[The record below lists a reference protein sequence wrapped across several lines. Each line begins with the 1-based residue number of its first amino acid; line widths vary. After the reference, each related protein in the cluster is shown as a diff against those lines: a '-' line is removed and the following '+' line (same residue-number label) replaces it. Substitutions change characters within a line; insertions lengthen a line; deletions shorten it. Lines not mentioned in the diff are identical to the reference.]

1 MLSGSKLKQLRQSTG
16 MSVEDLAK
24 AMVPPNLTPDKQQAQ
39 MKKLRATVKNWEQNL
54 MRTLKKADDVA
65 TLSRA
70 LNIEQQELSVWSAT
84 HRYAP
89 MAPRKVRL
97 VTDLIRGRGVQ
108 DALDVLKFAN
118 KRAAVMVDK
127 VLRSAIANADEQ
139 EADIE
144 ELYVCEARVDEG
156 GVRQGT
162 RRWRPKDRGRAVPFT
177 RLASHIR
184 ISVDLE

>member
-1 MLSGSKLKQLRQSTG
+1 MLSGSKLKQFRQARG
-16 MSVEDLAK
+16 LSVEDLAK
-24 AMVPPNLTPDKQQAQ
+24 AMLPPNLSPDKRQAQ
-39 MKKLRATVKNWEQNL
+39 IKKLRATVKNWEQGL
-54 MRTLKKADDVA
+54 MRPQPKADDIA

-70 LNIEQQELSVWSAT
+70 LDMEQQELSVWSAT

-97 VTDLIRGRGVQ
+97 ITDLIRGRSVQ

-118 KRAAVMVDK
+118 KRAAVIVDK

-144 ELYVCEARVDEG
+144 DLYVREARVDEG

-177 RLASHIR
+177 RLASHIH
-184 ISVDLE
+184 IIVDLE